1 MKNGNTILKLI
12 IFSLLYA
19 DDLQGKQLRLGY
31 AYDKTITNLATYNR
45 GSHELMLRFGLNGFN
60 R

>member
-19 DDLQGKQLRLGY
+19 DDLHQGMVIIKDLMTKGLLFY
-31 AYDKTITNLATYNR
+31 IKNTDKDMYGMHNAHLPIQ
-45 GSHELMLRFGLNGFN
+45 
-60 R
+60 

>member
-19 DDLQGKQLRLGY
+19 DDLQYQTLCIYLFKRV
-31 AYDKTITNLATYNR
+31 IR
-45 GSHELMLRFGLNGFN
+45 WH
-60 R
+60 

>member
-19 DDLQGKQLRLGY
+19 DDLQENLGIKGKYQ
-31 AYDKTITNLATYNR
+31 
-45 GSHELMLRFGLNGFN
+45 EMLQQKKF
-60 R
+60 